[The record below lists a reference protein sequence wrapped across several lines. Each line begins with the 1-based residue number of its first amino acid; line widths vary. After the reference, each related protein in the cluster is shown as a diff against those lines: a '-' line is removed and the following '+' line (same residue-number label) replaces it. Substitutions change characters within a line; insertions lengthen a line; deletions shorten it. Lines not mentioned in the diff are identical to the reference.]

1 MPTTHLDKSKSI
13 IKGMSAV
20 RKGAETIIKYF
31 LGHQSRTYEM
41 LDDEQKKMMD
51 NLYPHLA
58 KRDKLA
64 ARITRF
70 GQFLFSFF
78 GITYLGVEFSSLFG
92 LLAFGAVFGYVSFAI
107 LLAGFL
113 VYLSG
118 SFYQEFFVDRPR
130 NALINEGQ
138 LGLAFDSIRQIR
150 DSSTNLRLQLAL
162 VDDKLRDLQLQQTL
176 SPSDD
181 VNDVRVILDACC
193 NYIRHAKDVV
203 SEDAV
208 KFVISGILECR
219 DNIPVDEKVVKN
231 EQDQVSFLSTIQS
244 VSQTLNNLRGHHTG
258 KRKTSPTSS
267 KSSLADDGS
276 SSPDLHIHDPSFLK
290 GWVALK
296 KEMPHSSE
304 FDYHSG
310 YIHLLNQISTISTST
325 VLLEELAHSINHLN
339 SKDQVSFNKSDLLK
353 ISGELRSYAKN
364 HPVSEQHDFD
374 QTLLKSSPRP
384 SRFAKPMVDIPE
396 IVSEALYKPKAT
408 RRKKPDQNN
417 TFSLLPWNRQK

>member
-20 RKGAETIIKYF
+20 KKGAETIVKYF
-31 LGHQSRTYEM
+31 LGHKGKTYEM

-51 NLYPHLA
+51 NLYPDLA

-64 ARITRF
+64 VRITRF

-78 GITYLGVEFSSLFG
+78 GITYLGVEFSSIFG
-92 LLAFGAVFGYVSFAI
+92 LLTFGALFGYISFAI
-107 LLAGFL
+107 LLTGFL

-138 LGLAFDSIRQIR
+138 LGLAFDTIRQVRNNSIK
-150 DSSTNLRLQLAL
+150 LRIQLGL
-162 VDDKLRDLQLQQTL
+162 VDDKLHDLQLQQYL
-176 SPSDD
+176 VPSDD
-181 VNDVRVILDACC
+181 VDDIRVILDSCC

-208 KFVISGILECR
+208 KLVIDGILECR
-219 DNIPVDEKVVKN
+219 DDVPVDKKMLKK
-231 EQDQVSFLSTIQS
+231 EQDQVSFLSTIQAS
-244 VSQTLNNLRGHHTG
+244 AESSFVDQES
-258 KRKTSPTSS
+258 SPT
-267 KSSLADDGS
+267 
-276 SSPDLHIHDPSFLK
+276 DLHIHDPSFLK

-296 KEMPHSSE
+296 KEIPHSSD

-325 VLLEELAHSINHLN
+325 VLLEELAHSINHL
-339 SKDQVSFNKSDLLK
+339 SSREKVSFNRSDLLK
-353 ISGELRSYAKN
+353 ISSQLRSYAKS
-364 HPVSEQHDFD
+364 HPVPEQQVFD
-374 QTLLKSSPRP
+374 QTALKASSRP

-396 IVSEALYKPKAT
+396 IVSDALFKPKAS
-408 RRKKPDQNN
+408 RLKKPQQNN
-417 TFSLLPWNRQK
+417 TFFLLPWNRQK